1 MPLKTLRSLQST
13 NVISI
18 QRETQ
23 HKHKGPTPPNLSKGA
38 HLTRVKNFDEVNR
51 IMRERG
57 QILKWIGT
65 TILIVGTGVNSIG
78 LYPLGP
84 MIMCVG
90 GLIWMYVGILWRETS
105 LIITNLT
112 LSLVTLIGLGITLW
126 N

>member
-1 MPLKTLRSLQST
+1 MPLKGQRKKQSI

-18 QRETQ
+18 QRHIQRTY
-23 HKHKGPTPPNLSKGA
+23 KGPTPPNLSRSA
-38 HLTRVKNFDEVNR
+38 HLTKGKNFFEVKT

-57 QILKWIGT
+57 KELKWIGT

-90 GLIWMYVGILWRETS
+90 GLIWMYVGYLWKETS

-112 LSLVTLIGLGITLW
+112 LSLVTIIGLWITLW